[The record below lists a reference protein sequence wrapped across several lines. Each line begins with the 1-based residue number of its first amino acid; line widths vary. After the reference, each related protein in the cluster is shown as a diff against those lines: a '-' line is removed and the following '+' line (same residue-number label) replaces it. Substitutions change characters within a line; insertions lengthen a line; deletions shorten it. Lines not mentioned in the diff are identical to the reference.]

1 MAERQPQDGAGKRR
15 NPLRGLFTW
24 TPAWS
29 NTRFVATCIL
39 AAAIAIGIGVAAG
52 ILAGHAAVY
61 VFDMLGPL
69 SSDMALLFFFM
80 LWCFTFLIICIR

>member
-1 MAERQPQDGAGKRR
+1 MPERQPHDRAGKRR

-24 TPAWS
+24 TPEWS

-52 ILAGHAAVY
+52 ILTGHVAVY

-69 SSDMALLFFFM
+69 SSDIALLYFFM
-80 LWCFTFLIICIR
+80 LWWFIVMIICIR